1 MTIVMASI
9 EGQDLLKKFG
19 SCRQIGEAMTP
30 GIGVG
35 EVLACGL
42 FQEPSNITVSYA
54 NDQKVVFEV
63 TEGEDQTVKFL
74 LNSGLK

>member
-19 SCRQIGEAMTP
+19 SCRQIGEVMTP
-30 GIGVG
+30 GVGVG

-42 FQEPSNITVSYA
+42 F
-54 NDQKVVFEV
+54 
-63 TEGEDQTVKFL
+63 
-74 LNSGLK
+74 